1 MDYDEKVLPSI
12 GSEVL
17 KSIVAQYDAGQLI
30 TMREKVSQDIKEQL
44 QRRSNEF
51 DLEFDDVS
59 ITDLRFSTEFS
70 ASIEQKQVAEQ
81 MALKATY
88 EVQMQEYET
97 EARVIRA
104 SADAEASQ
112 LIANAT
118 AKYGSGL
125 VVMRK
130 IEAAQYIAE

>member
-1 MDYDEKVLPSI
+1 
-12 GSEVL
+12 
-17 KSIVAQYDAGQLI
+17 
-30 TMREKVSQDIKEQL
+30 MREKVSQDIKEQL

-59 ITDLRFSTEFS
+59 ITDLRFSNEFS

-88 EVQMQEYET
+88 EVQMQEYDT
-97 EARVIRA
+97 EARIIR
-104 SADAEASQ
+104 SNADAEASQ
-112 LIANAT
+112 LISDAIAQ
-118 AKYGSGL
+118 YGSGL

-130 IEAAQYIAE
+130 IEAAQYIAEQLRNNPNVNFIQSNNTMNMLQLNQRR